1 MIECDPDHKRDE
13 RSFSSDDTEFM
24 DLPLPPVPSTARAV
38 EIHNLTGVTNTNT
51 APYLFSR
58 MDDFDIAPRQSPEDV
73 SSSTL
78 SSPTS
83 SSVSDLDENT
93 PQNTSKWSSSD
104 EETSFY
110 RDKLSCFRSDSS
122 TPNNYLDDV
131 RKVNRY
137 ANKGNFLVLC
147 CFANQNVARLFRHL
161 FNEILKFKCM
171 RNLTYT
177 HYNIYQMI
185 QLVVMK
191 TLPGFDPIKRQ
202 NNRILP

>member
-1 MIECDPDHKRDE
+1 MIECDSDHKRDE

-38 EIHNLTGVTNTNT
+38 EIHNLSGVTNPNT
-51 APYLFSR
+51 ATYLFSR

-78 SSPTS
+78 SSPS
-83 SSVSDLDENT
+83 SSVSDLDGNT
-93 PQNTSKWSSSD
+93 PRNTSKWSSSD

-122 TPNNYLDDV
+122 TPNNYLDDI

-137 ANKGNFLVLC
+137 ANGPSYKGKFLFYYLFCVSKC
-147 CFANQNVARLFRHL
+147 C
-161 FNEILKFKCM
+161 KFVPTFTS
-171 RNLTYT
+171 L
-177 HYNIYQMI
+177 
-185 QLVVMK
+185 
-191 TLPGFDPIKRQ
+191 IK
-202 NNRILP
+202 L